1 MMSRLD
7 GYKTYIVAAMMA
19 AVGFSA
25 TLGWITPEQAKQL
38 DLILAPFLAAAF
50 RSAIK

>member
-1 MMSRLD
+1 MQKLN
-7 GYKTYIVAAMMA
+7 GYKTYIVAALMA
-19 AVGFSA
+19 TVGFA
-25 TLGWITPEQAKQL
+25 AGMGWITPEQAKQL